1 MAVAIINTDFPEGVG
16 ADMYDAVDREMDID
30 GNPPEGLIFHWAG
43 DVDGRWTITDVW
55 ESREAY
61 DRFAAERLTPAIE
74 TVAAAAGMDGE
85 AQQRTIEASVHH
97 FIRP

>member
-16 ADMYDAVDREMDID
+16 AEMYDAVDREMDID
-30 GNPPEGLIFHWAG
+30 ANPPDGLIFHWAG
-43 DVDGRWTITDVW
+43 EVDGKWTISDVW

-61 DRFAAERLTPAIE
+61 DAFAAERLTPAIE
-74 TVAAAAGMDGE
+74 KVAAAAGAPTD